1 MMWTTPSYDYRH
13 LVTLEE
19 TNLVGNVY
27 FANYLRWQGQCRE
40 HFLVDRAPGVLRSLT
55 EGELALATASCHCDY
70 FNELYAADTVE
81 LRMTLESVNGT
92 TISMNFD
99 YYRVTASAEL
109 VARGTQTTTCMRRTE
124 QGPRPVAVPEELL
137 TALEPYGRSNR

>member
-40 HFLVDRAPGVLRSLT
+40 HFLVDRAPGVLRALT
-55 EGELALATASCHCDY
+55 EEDLALATVSCHCDY
-70 FNELYAADTVE
+70 FSELYAADTVE
-81 LRMTLESVNGT
+81 LRMTLESVNDT

-99 YYRVTASAEL
+99 YYRLTASAEL
-109 VARGTQTTTCMRRTE
+109 VARGAQTTTCMRRTE

-137 TALEPYGRSNR
+137 AALEPYGRSNR